1 MESKM
6 YSARHSSKKL
16 LSSIDKKKSKKKRK
30 NKKGS
35 KKDSDPGTDPDTR
48 LEIEGVRALD
58 NMPGQDSDSS
68 EQIPAG
74 DAASLCP
81 APNLQL
87 NTENSIRSQQINA
100 SSLQDLQPSDG
111 STAKKRSS
119 PSPSTV
125 ASLSNIRVKEVESN
139 YSNLSL
145 HESVSSA
152 STMSS
157 KRNSTKPSRS
167 KNNLSKAGHH
177 TGAKNNKKGEALTL
191 SIKTNGKTENSSSSV
206 ESLRWDNAL
215 ENEELER
222 QRIEVYKI
230 NRRKRYLAAAQ
241 AKGLGWAM
249 NYGANGSPVSEDSG
263 IEMHE
268 RESHAAVTDFSTIKS
283 LAITSQT
290 NSSISRNEFTL
301 TG

>member
-1 MESKM
+1 MTDSKCHT
-6 YSARHSSKKL
+6 SRK
-16 LSSIDKKKSKKKRK
+16 IDF
-30 NKKGS
+30 
-35 KKDSDPGTDPDTR
+35 TF
-48 LEIEGVRALD
+48 EG
-58 NMPGQDSDSS
+58 GQDSDSS
-68 EQIPAG
+68 ERIPEG
-74 DAASLCP
+74 DASSCP
-81 APNLQL
+81 APNVQL
-87 NTENSIRSQQINA
+87 NPENLLRSQQINA
-100 SSLQDLQPSDG
+100 SSLRERPPPDG
-111 STAKKRSS
+111 STAKRRSS
-119 PSPSTV
+119 TSPSTT
-125 ASLSNIRVKEVESN
+125 ASLSNIHVKEVESN

-145 HESVSSA
+145 LESVSSA

-157 KRNSTKPSRS
+157 KRNNTKLSRS
-167 KNNLSKAGHH
+167 KNNLTKTGHQ
-177 TGAKNNKKGEALTL
+177 TGVKNNKKGEALAL
-191 SIKTNGKTENSSSSV
+191 SLKSNGKTENSSSSA
-206 ESLRWDNAL
+206 ESLRWDNVL

-241 AKGLGWAM
+241 AKGLGWAL

-290 NSSISRNEFTL
+290 NSSRNEFTL